1 MPIIAWALFSMNL
14 SICYYFFQIDT
25 FSTAFYN
32 YSKMAIINLKK
43 REVECKIVYY
53 GPGRGGKTSNLQYVF
68 QKSRKLMT
76 DEMVSIKTKGDLT
89 LFFDFV
95 PMGIGKIKG
104 CDVRVQLYT
113 VPGQVKYSSTRK
125 LVLKGVDGLVFVAD
139 SLQVRHEKNLLA
151 LKDLALNLKSYS
163 LNIMKVPLVL
173 QYNKRDLAAEGVP
186 LMSIEA
192 MEKAYNHQLQVPS
205 FAASAVT
212 GQNVNATLKE
222 CLVRTLR
229 SLKKEA
235 GW

>member
-1 MPIIAWALFSMNL
+1 
-14 SICYYFFQIDT
+14 
-25 FSTAFYN
+25 
-32 YSKMAIINLKK
+32 MAIINLKK

-53 GPGRGGKTSNLQYVF
+53 GPGRGGKTSNLQYIF
-68 QKSRKLMT
+68 KNSRPLMT

-95 PMGIGKIKG
+95 PMGVGKIKG

-139 SLQVRHEKNLLA
+139 SLKIRHEKNILS
-151 LKDLALNLKSYS
+151 LKDLAINLQSYGQ
-163 LNIMKVPLVL
+163 NIMKMPLVM

-186 LMSIEA
+186 LMPVKE
-192 MEKAYNHQLQVPS
+192 MEKAYNQQLKVPS
-205 FAASAVT
+205 FAASAIT
-212 GQNVNATLKE
+212 GENVNATLKA
-222 CLVRTLR
+222 CLVATLK

>member
-1 MPIIAWALFSMNL
+1 
-14 SICYYFFQIDT
+14 
-25 FSTAFYN
+25 
-32 YSKMAIINLKK
+32 MAVINLKK

-53 GPGRGGKTSNLQYVF
+53 GPGRGGKTSNLQYIF
-68 QKSRKLMT
+68 SNSRKLMT

-95 PMGIGKIKG
+95 PMGVGKIKG

-139 SLQVRHEKNLLA
+139 SLKVRHEKNILS
-151 LKDLALNLKSYS
+151 LKDLALNLQSYG
-163 LNIMKVPLVL
+163 LNIKEIPLVL
-173 QYNKRDLAAEGVP
+173 QYNKRDLASEGVP
-186 LMSIEA
+186 LMPVEE
-192 MEKAYNHQLQVPS
+192 MEKAYNHQLKVPS
-205 FAASAVT
+205 FPASAVT
-212 GQNVNATLKE
+212 GKNVNITLKE

>member
-1 MPIIAWALFSMNL
+1 
-14 SICYYFFQIDT
+14 
-25 FSTAFYN
+25 
-32 YSKMAIINLKK
+32 MAIINLKK

-53 GPGRGGKTSNLQYVF
+53 GPGRGGKTSNLQYIF
-68 QKSRKLMT
+68 QQSRKLMT

-95 PMGIGKIKG
+95 PMGVGKIKG

-139 SLQVRHEKNLLA
+139 SLRVRHEKNILS
-151 LKDLALNLKSYS
+151 LKDLALNLKSYG
-163 LNIMKVPLVL
+163 LNIMTIPLVL
-173 QYNKRDLAAEGVP
+173 QYNKRDLATEGVP
-186 LMSIEA
+186 LMSVEE
-192 MEKAYNHQLQVPS
+192 MEKSYNQQLKVPS

-212 GQNVNATLKE
+212 GENINATLKA
-222 CLVRTLR
+222 CLVLTLR
-229 SLKKEA
+229 SLKKQA

>member
-1 MPIIAWALFSMNL
+1 
-14 SICYYFFQIDT
+14 
-25 FSTAFYN
+25 
-32 YSKMAIINLKK
+32 MAIINLKK

-53 GPGRGGKTSNLQYVF
+53 GPGRGGKTSNLQYIF
-68 QKSRKLMT
+68 EKSRKLMT

-95 PMGIGKIKG
+95 PMGVGKIKG

-125 LVLKGVDGLVFVAD
+125 LVLKGVDGVVFVAD
-139 SLQVRHEKNLLA
+139 SLGVRHEKNLLS
-151 LKDLALNLKSYS
+151 LKDLALNLKSYGR
-163 LNIMKVPLVL
+163 NIMNMPLVL

-186 LMSIEA
+186 LMSVEA
-192 MEKAYNHQLQVPS
+192 MEKAYNHQLKVPS
-205 FAASAVT
+205 FAASAIT
-212 GQNVNATLKE
+212 GENVNATLKA
-222 CLVRTLR
+222 CLVLTLR

>member
-1 MPIIAWALFSMNL
+1 
-14 SICYYFFQIDT
+14 
-25 FSTAFYN
+25 
-32 YSKMAIINLKK
+32 MAIINLKK

-53 GPGRGGKTSNLQYVF
+53 GPGRGGKTSNLQYIF
-68 QKSRKLMT
+68 KNSRPLMT

-95 PMGIGKIKG
+95 PMGVGKIKG

-139 SLQVRHEKNLLA
+139 SLKIRHEKNILS
-151 LKDLALNLKSYS
+151 LKDLAINLQSYGQ
-163 LNIMKVPLVL
+163 NIMKMPLVM

-186 LMSIEA
+186 LMPVKE
-192 MEKAYNHQLQVPS
+192 MEKAYNQQLRVPS
-205 FAASAVT
+205 FAASAIT
-212 GQNVNATLKE
+212 GENVNATLKA
-222 CLVRTLR
+222 CLVATLK